1 MKVEYITDDKGNQ
14 KSVLIDI
21 NEWKKFNQKYKQLQ
35 NKLKVLTSLEKAVE
49 EVKELKSGKKTK
61 TSMKDLL
68 NEI

>member
-21 NEWKKFNQKYKQLQ
+21 NEWKKFNQKYKQLK

-49 EVKELKSGKKTK
+49 EVKELKSGKKIK